1 MLRNVLPLSENPP
14 LHNSLICPC
23 YSFVLTANYIN
34 DYNISRPAF
43 PYYASNGWN
52 KGNDTIY
59 NNIMTVFN
67 HHQHLFLASVF
78 TTSVV
83 DAACMVVV
91 LLPPPLVLIVGIF
104 KSEGILLLILTL
116 FYRVSYKV
124 SKLLQ
129 IRLKNVF

>member
-1 MLRNVLPLSENPP
+1 
-14 LHNSLICPC
+14 
-23 YSFVLTANYIN
+23 
-34 DYNISRPAF
+34 
-43 PYYASNGWN
+43 
-52 KGNDTIY
+52 
-59 NNIMTVFN
+59 MTVFN

-104 KSEGILLLILTL
+104 KSEGILLIIITL

-124 SKLLQ
+124 LKLLQ